1 MGGEGDNRGK
11 IVGWHHGLNGHEFE
25 QTPGVIEGQGSL
37 ACCSL
42 WGCKNS
48 DMTELLYCTELNYVQ
63 ISVGE
68 NIFVTFDRIFQLKYP
83 FAQFAS
89 FRGILLSHGF
99 HAGSDYKEHT
109 CNVGDLVSVPGLG
122 RSLDKEWIYAPVFWP
137 GEFHGLC
144 SPWCCKE

>member
-1 MGGEGDNRGK
+1 MTVDEM
-11 IVGWHHGLNGHEFE
+11 VGQHHRLRGHEFE
-25 QTPGVIEGQGSL
+25 QPPGVGDGQGSL

-122 RSLDKEWIYAPVFWP
+122 RSLDKGMDIRSSVLARRISWTVQSMVLQRV
-137 GEFHGLC
+137 GHG
-144 SPWCCKE
+144 

>member
-1 MGGEGDNRGK
+1 MTVDEM
-11 IVGWHHGLNGHEFE
+11 VGQHHRLRGHEFE
-25 QTPGVIEGQGSL
+25 QPPRVGDGQGSL

-42 WGCKNS
+42 WGCKDS

-109 CNVGDLVSVPGLG
+109 CNVGDLFQF
-122 RSLDKEWIYAPVFWP
+122 LDWEGPWIREWIYAPVFWP